1 MSSPSLDV
9 LAIAAHRDDVE
20 QTCGGTLLKM
30 AELGCRTGIL
40 DLTRG
45 EMGTRGNAEDRQREA
60 EAAAKILRA
69 SWREALDI
77 PDGRVEN
84 TWENRLKV
92 ARVIRRTRPRVVI
105 LPYWKGRHPDHY
117 TASKLGYEACFLAGL
132 AKLDIDRALSIQQSA
147 FSQVASAVASVVA
160 GEQQTSGAKAHISA
174 GEFGTTGSRDLPGGA
189 DSTSL
194 MPHRPFKII
203 YATLYYDVRPTFVV
217 DITDQ
222 FEARFESLMAYK
234 SQFSDQEAGKDI
246 FPARAEIR
254 ARIEAMARFYGMM
267 AGVTYAEPFLQKE
280 VGLVEDVTAIPVK
293 SI

>member
-1 MSSPSLDV
+1 MPSPSLDV

-30 AELGCRTGIL
+30 AELGRRTGIL

-92 ARVIRRTRPRVVI
+92 ARVIRQMRPRVVI

-117 TASKLGYEACFLAGL
+117 TASQLGYEACFLAGL
-132 AKLDIDRALSIQQSA
+132 AKLDVDRALSSEQSA
-147 FSQVASAVASVVA
+147 LSHVASAVASVVA
-160 GEQQTSGAKAHISA
+160 GEAQ
-174 GEFGTTGSRDLPGGA
+174 GEKLA
-189 DSTSL
+189 
-194 MPHRPFKII
+194 PHRPFKII
-203 YATLYYDVRPTFVV
+203 YATLYYDIRPTFVV
-217 DITDQ
+217 DITEQ

-234 SQFSDQEAGKDI
+234 TQFSDQEAGKDI
-246 FPARAEIR
+246 TPAR
-254 ARIEAMARFYGMM
+254 
-267 AGVTYAEPFLQKE
+267 
-280 VGLVEDVTAIPVK
+280 D
-293 SI
+293 

>member
-1 MSSPSLDV
+1 MSTPLDI

-30 AELGCRTGIL
+30 AKLGHRTGIL

-45 EMGTRGNAEDRQREA
+45 EMGTRGSAEEREQEAA
-60 EAAAKILRA
+60 EAARILRV

-84 TWENRLKV
+84 TWANRLKV
-92 ARVIRRTRPRVVI
+92 ARVIRQTRPRVVI

-132 AKLDIDRALSIQQSA
+132 AKLDVSVARAPSPANEESD
-147 FSQVASAVASVVA
+147 FGRVASALASVVA
-160 GEQQTSGAKAHISA
+160 GEEQS
-174 GEFGTTGSRDLPGGA
+174 SRRPANAGGA
-189 DSTSL
+189 PAPHL
-194 MPHRPFKII
+194 RPHRPFKII

-246 FPARAEIR
+246 FPTRAEIR
-254 ARIEAMARFYGMM
+254 ARIESMARFYGIM
-267 AGVTYAEPFLQKE
+267 AGVAYAEPFLKKE

>member
-1 MSSPSLDV
+1 MLISIVDI

-30 AELGCRTGIL
+30 ALRGHHTGIL

-45 EMGTRGNAEDRQREA
+45 EMGTRGTAEDRAREA
-60 EAAAKILRA
+60 ADAAKILQV

-92 ARVIRRTRPRVVI
+92 ARVIRQTRPRVVV
-105 LPYWKGRHPDHY
+105 LPYWEGRHPDHY

-132 AKLDIDRALSIQQSA
+132 AKLGISSQLSALSSEEME
-147 FSQVASAVASVVA
+147 FAVEAPAPHTLS
-160 GEQQTSGAKAHISA
+160 
-174 GEFGTTGSRDLPGGA
+174 
-189 DSTSL
+189 
-194 MPHRPFKII
+194 PHRPFKII
-203 YATLYYDVRPTFVV
+203 YATLYHDVRPTFVV
-217 DITDQ
+217 DISDH
-222 FEARFESLMAYK
+222 FEARFESLMAYR

-246 FPARAEIR
+246 FPAREEIY
-254 ARIEAMARFYGMM
+254 ARVESMARFYGMM
-267 AGVTYAEPFLQKE
+267 AGVTYAEPFLQRE
-280 VGLVEDVTAIPVK
+280 VGLVDDVTAIPVK

>member
-1 MSSPSLDV
+1 MPSSPLDI

-30 AELGCRTGIL
+30 AERGHRTGIL

-45 EMGTRGNAEDRQREA
+45 EMGTRGTAEDREREA
-60 EAAAKILRA
+60 SEAAKILRV

-84 TWENRLKV
+84 SWENRLKV
-92 ARVIRRTRPRVVI
+92 ARVIRWTRPRVVI

-132 AKLDIDRALSIQQSA
+132 AKLDVDRALASQQST

-160 GEQQTSGAKAHISA
+160 HEKQTTDFA
-174 GEFGTTGSRDLPGGA
+174 
-189 DSTSL
+189 
-194 MPHRPFKII
+194 PHRPFKII
-203 YATLYYDVRPTFVV
+203 YATLYYDIRPTFVV
-217 DITDQ
+217 DITEQ
-222 FEARFESLMAYK
+222 FEARFASLMAYQ

-246 FPARAEIR
+246 FPARDEIR
-254 ARIEAMARFYGMM
+254 SRIEAMARFYGTL